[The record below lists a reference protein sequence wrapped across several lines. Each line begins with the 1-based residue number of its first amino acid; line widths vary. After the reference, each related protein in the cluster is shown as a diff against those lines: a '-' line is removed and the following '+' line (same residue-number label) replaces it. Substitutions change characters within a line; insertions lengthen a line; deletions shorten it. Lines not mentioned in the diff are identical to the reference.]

1 MARGMPSFLALLGL
15 AAVAGYQNRDK
26 LREMIG
32 DAQAGRTERPDD
44 QIGSAGHGG
53 LIEEIGQIF
62 GSGDAGRNVSEGLR
76 DLVDRFRSSGQGAK
90 VDSWVSTETNRGLQP
105 DELET
110 AIGRDTIDELAQKT
124 GLSREEI
131 VKRLSVALPETVD
144 RLTPGGRLPSETET
158 QDLV

>member
-1 MARGMPSFLALLGL
+1 MLALLGL

-32 DAQAGRTERPDD
+32 EAQSGRTHSLDD
-44 QIGSAGHGG
+44 QTVPAGHGG
-53 LIEEIGQIF
+53 LMAEIGQIF

-76 DLVDRFRSSGQGAK
+76 DLVDRFRSTGQGSKA
-90 VDSWVSTETNRGLQP
+90 DSWVSMEPNSELRP
-105 DELET
+105 DDLET

-144 RLTPGGRLPSETET
+144 RLTPQGRLPSETEAR
-158 QDLV
+158 DLV

>member
-1 MARGMPSFLALLGL
+1 MLALLGL

-32 DAQAGRTERPDD
+32 EAQSGRAQGLND
-44 QIGSAGHGG
+44 QTVPAGHGG
-53 LIEEIGQIF
+53 LMAEIGQIF

-76 DLVDRFRSSGQGAK
+76 DLVDRFRSTGQGSKA
-90 VDSWVSTETNRGLQP
+90 DSWVSMEPNSELRP
-105 DELET
+105 DDLET

-144 RLTPGGRLPSETET
+144 RLTPQGRLPSETEAR
-158 QDLV
+158 DLV